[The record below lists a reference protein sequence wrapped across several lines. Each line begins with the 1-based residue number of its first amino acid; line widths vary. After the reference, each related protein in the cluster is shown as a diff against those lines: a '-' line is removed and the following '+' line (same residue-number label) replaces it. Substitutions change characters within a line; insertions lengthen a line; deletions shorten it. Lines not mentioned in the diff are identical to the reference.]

1 MEKYIKKH
9 KGMVLALVLVGIPNA
24 LLGVFS
30 TFCIQYI
37 TEIVV
42 AGEKDRIKNMFFMTL
57 IFFIGMALIVTLY
70 MYVKNKFSMKIM
82 SEIRQDLFGSILN
95 KDVTAYYKQN
105 TSYYT
110 SLFHNDLQVV
120 ETTGMAYFILI
131 KQIEEILFSLFY
143 AFWQNVV
150 VGVLLLLIGILG
162 TAVPLLAQKVLEK
175 SNMEH
180 MNEAAKH
187 NTTINDDFHGF
198 EVIKNYQ
205 AEKNIIKR
213 YLQENRRFGQKK
225 FESQFAQGTVG
236 GITQDIVLTF
246 QILTIVS
253 AGIMT
258 LYGKISISFLTV
270 VIALSSSVIGAMCTA
285 IESMVEIKSGKPV
298 CRKVFAE
305 IEGQKEE
312 QEVPCAEFHEK
323 IELKNVSFSYPETE
337 REVLHQANAAFEK
350 GKRYALVGGSGSG
363 KSTLAKLLL
372 RYYNN
377 YQGDIELDKTD
388 MKQIPVKAV
397 MEQMAVIPQNVFI
410 FEDTFRNNITL
421 YHEYKDEEVLKA
433 VRKAGL
439 EAVLQRLDNGLET
452 VLKEGGANL
461 SGGEKQRISIAR
473 AFLHQRN
480 LWVLDEA
487 TSSLDNKMA
496 YQIEKTV
503 LDMPEITVIMIT
515 HHYNKENLQ
524 KCDEILVLEKGNI
537 VEKGTF
543 DQLLEDGGQFRQ
555 LYELGNQ

>member
-337 REVLHQANAAFEK
+337 REVLHQANAAFEN

>member
-1 MEKYIKKH
+1 MGKYIKKH
-9 KGMVLALVLVGIPNA
+9 KGMVLAFALVGIPSA

-42 AGEKDRIKNMFFMTL
+42 SGEKDRIKNMFIMTL
-57 IFFIGMALIVTLY
+57 VFFAGMALIVTLY
-70 MYVKNKFSMKIM
+70 TFVKQKLFMGIM
-82 SEIRQDLFGSILN
+82 ADIRQDLFGSILH

-120 ETTGMAYFILI
+120 ETTGIAYFTLI
-131 KQIEEILFSLFY
+131 KQIEEILFSLLY
-143 AFWQNVV
+143 AFWQNVA
-150 VGVLLLLIGILG
+150 VGLILLLIGILG
-162 TAVPLLAQKVLEK
+162 TAVPLLAQKVLQK
-175 SNMEH
+175 SNIEH

-187 NTTINDDFHGF
+187 NTVINDDFHGF

-205 AEKNIIKR
+205 TEKKVIKL
-213 YLQENRRFGQKK
+213 YLQENQRFGRKK
-225 FESQFAQGTVG
+225 FVSQFAQGAVG
-236 GITQDIVLTF
+236 GITQDIVLTL
-246 QILTIVS
+246 QIFTIVF

-285 IESMVEIKSGKPV
+285 IESLVEMKSGKPV
-298 CRKVFAE
+298 CQKVFAE
-305 IEGQKEE
+305 IEEE
-312 QEVPCAEFHEK
+312 KGREDVPGTEFQEK
-323 IELKNVSFSYPETE
+323 IEFRNVSFSYPETE
-337 REVLHQANAAFEK
+337 RSVLHRVSTVFEK

-363 KSTLAKLLL
+363 KSTLTKLLL
-372 RYYNN
+372 RYYND
-377 YQGDIELDKTD
+377 YQGEIEIDKTE
-388 MKQIPVKAV
+388 MKQIPVKTV
-397 MEQMAVIPQNVFI
+397 MEQMAVIPQNVYI

-421 YHEYKDEEVLKA
+421 YNDYKEEEVLTA
-433 VRKAGL
+433 VKKAGL
-439 EAVLQRLDNGLET
+439 ENVLQRLENGMDT

-461 SGGEKQRISIAR
+461 SGGEKQRVSIAR
-473 AFLHQRN
+473 AFLHQRKI
-480 LWVLDEA
+480 WVLDEA

-503 LDMPEITVIMIT
+503 LDMPDITVIMIT

-524 KCDEILVLEKGNI
+524 KCDEILVMEKGEI
-537 VEKGTF
+537 AERGSFDELIEK
-543 DQLLEDGGQFRQ
+543 EGQFRQ